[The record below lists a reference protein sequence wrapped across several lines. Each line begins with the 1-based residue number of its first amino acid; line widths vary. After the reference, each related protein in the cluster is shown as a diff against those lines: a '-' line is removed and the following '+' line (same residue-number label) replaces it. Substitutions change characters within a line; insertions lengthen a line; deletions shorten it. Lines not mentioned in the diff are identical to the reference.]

1 MKRLLFTSLIIL
13 GTTATSSP
21 TLAAEVT
28 PMNLVWQGYQGR
40 LLKEGIPSYAV
51 FLQKVHLGTIDGKD
65 LIKSAIAQGKL
76 SSEIANNKAYL
87 NQVNSALF
95 LLQTNGSSR

>member
-1 MKRLLFTSLIIL
+1 MQKILFTSLITLVLI
-13 GTTATSSP
+13 ASP

-28 PMNLVWQGYQGR
+28 PINLVSQGYQGR

-51 FLQKVHLGTIDGKD
+51 FLQKVHLGTIDGED
-65 LIKSAIAQGKL
+65 LVKGAIAQGKL
-76 SSEIANNKAYL
+76 SPEMANDEAYL

>member
-1 MKRLLFTSLIIL
+1 MKKLLFTSLITLVSI
-13 GTTATSSP
+13 ATP
-21 TLAAEVT
+21 ALAAEVT
-28 PMNLVWQGYQGR
+28 PINLVSQGYQGR

-51 FLQKVHLGTIDGKD
+51 FLQKVHLGTIDGED
-65 LIKSAIAQGKL
+65 LIKGAIAQGKL
-76 SSEIANNKAYL
+76 SPELANDETYL

>member
-1 MKRLLFTSLIIL
+1 MKKLLFTSLITLVSI
-13 GTTATSSP
+13 ATP
-21 TLAAEVT
+21 ALAAEVT
-28 PMNLVWQGYQGR
+28 PINLVSQGYQGR

-51 FLQKVHLGTIDGKD
+51 FLQKVHLGTIDGED
-65 LIKSAIAQGKL
+65 LIKGAIAQGKL
-76 SSEIANNKAYL
+76 SPELANSETYL